1 MESFSL
7 FGFLFAPVNAPFAIA
22 LGILGGLLVIEIA
35 TLVIGIPLSAKVD
48 AMLDLHGPDLH
59 GPDLHGPDVH
69 GPDVHGPD
77 VHGPHVHGPDTH
89 AHGGHAGLDVAHE
102 PGMFGTAWDWLN
114 AGRVPLLILIMIML
128 GSFGAL
134 GYMIEGVS
142 HSFIGWLPTFMA
154 AVAAFIVTIPVT
166 RRMSLLVSKVV
177 PRDETYVVEA
187 GGLVGQTG
195 IIVTGPLA
203 QNTIARVK
211 VRDVHGNHHFP
222 WVRTKDPN
230 LKLDNGDH
238 VLLVEHIGSEY
249 LAIAADPK
257 LIA

>member
-7 FGFLFAPVNAPFAIA
+7 FGFLFAPINAPFAIA
-22 LGILGGLLVIEIA
+22 LGILGGLLVIEIV
-35 TLVIGIPLSAKVD
+35 TLVAGSPLSAKVD
-48 AMLDLHGPDLH
+48 AILHLDLH

-69 GPDVHGPD
+69 GPDVHGP
-77 VHGPHVHGPDTH
+77 H
-89 AHGGHAGLDVAHE
+89 AHGGGHAGLDVAHE

-142 HSFIGWLPTFMA
+142 HSLVGWLPTFMA
-154 AVAAFIVTIPVT
+154 AIPAFIVTIPVT
-166 RRMSLLVSKVV
+166 RRVSLLVSKVV

-187 GGLVGQTG
+187 GSLVGQTG
-195 IIVTGPLA
+195 VIVTGPLA
-203 QNTIARVK
+203 ENTIARVK
-211 VRDVHGNHHFP
+211 VKDAHGNQHFP

>member
-1 MESFSL
+1 
-7 FGFLFAPVNAPFAIA
+7 
-22 LGILGGLLVIEIA
+22 
-35 TLVIGIPLSAKVD
+35 
-48 AMLDLHGPDLH
+48 
-59 GPDLHGPDVH
+59 
-69 GPDVHGPD
+69 
-77 VHGPHVHGPDTH
+77 
-89 AHGGHAGLDVAHE
+89 
-102 PGMFGTAWDWLN
+102 
-114 AGRVPLLILIMIML
+114 MIML

-142 HSFIGWLPTFMA
+142 HSLIGWLPTFMA
-154 AVAAFIVTIPVT
+154 AIAAFIVTIPVT
-166 RRMSLLVSKVV
+166 RRGSLLVSKIV

-187 GGLVGQTG
+187 GSLVGQTG

-203 QNTIARVK
+203 ENTIARVK
-211 VRDVHGNHHFP
+211 VKDPHGNHHFP

-238 VLLVEHIGSEY
+238 VLLVEHIGGEY

>member
-7 FGFLFAPVNAPFAIA
+7 FGFLFAPINAPFAIA
-22 LGILGGLLVIEIA
+22 LGILGGLLVIEIV
-35 TLVIGIPLSAKVD
+35 TLVAGIPLSAKID
-48 AMLDLHGPDLH
+48 AILHLDLH

-69 GPDVHGPD
+69 GPDVHGP
-77 VHGPHVHGPDTH
+77 H
-89 AHGGHAGLDVAHE
+89 AHGGGHAGLDVAHE

-142 HSFIGWLPTFMA
+142 HSFVGWLPTFMA
-154 AVAAFIVTIPVT
+154 AIPAFILTIPVT
-166 RRMSLLVSKVV
+166 RRVSLLVSKVV

-187 GGLVGQTG
+187 GSLVGQTG
-195 IIVTGPLA
+195 VIVTGPLA
-203 QNTIARVK
+203 ENTIARVK
-211 VRDVHGNHHFP
+211 VKDAHGNQHFP

>member
-59 GPDLHGPDVH
+59 GTDLHGPDVH
-69 GPDVHGPD
+69 GPDAHG
-77 VHGPHVHGPDTH
+77 
-89 AHGGHAGLDVAHE
+89 GGHAGLDVAHE

-211 VRDVHGNHHFP
+211 VKDVHGNHHFP

>member
-1 MESFSL
+1 MESFDL
-7 FGFLFAPVNAPFAIA
+7 FGFLFAPVNAPFAIS
-22 LGILGGLLVIEIA
+22 LGILGGLLLVEIA
-35 TLVIGIPLSAKVD
+35 TLVIGIPFSAKVD
-48 AMLDLHGPDLH
+48 AIFDLHGPDLHAPDLHAPDLH
-59 GPDLHGPDVH
+59 GPDLHGPDAH
-69 GPDVHGPD
+69 G
-77 VHGPHVHGPDTH
+77 
-89 AHGGHAGLDVAHE
+89 GGHAGLDVAHE
-102 PGMFGTAWDWLN
+102 PGLFGTAWDWLN

-128 GSFGAL
+128 GSFGAI

-154 AVAAFIVTIPVT
+154 AIPAFIVTIPVT
-166 RRMSLLVSKVV
+166 RRVSLLVSKIV

-187 GGLVGQTG
+187 GSLVGQTG
-195 IIVTGPLA
+195 VIVTGPLA
-203 QNTIARVK
+203 DNTIARVK
-211 VRDVHGNHHFP
+211 VRDPHGNHHFP

>member
-7 FGFLFAPVNAPFAIA
+7 FDFLFAPVNVPFAIS
-22 LGILGGLLVIEIA
+22 LGILGGLLLVEIA
-35 TLVIGIPLSAKVD
+35 TLVAGIPFSAKID
-48 AMLDLHGPDLH
+48 AMFDLHGPDLHAPDLHGPDLH
-59 GPDLHGPDVH
+59 GPDLHGP
-69 GPDVHGPD
+69 
-77 VHGPHVHGPDTH
+77 HV
-89 AHGGHAGLDVAHE
+89 HGGHAGLDVSHE
-102 PGMFGTAWDWLN
+102 PGVFGTAWDWLN

-128 GSFGAL
+128 GSFGTI

-154 AVAAFIVTIPVT
+154 AIPAFIVTIPVT
-166 RRMSLLVSKVV
+166 RRVSLLVSKVV

-187 GGLVGQTG
+187 GSLVGQTG

-203 QNTIARVK
+203 ENTIARVK
-211 VRDVHGNHHFP
+211 VKDAHGNNHFP
-222 WVRTKDPN
+222 WVRTRDPN

>member
-7 FGFLFAPVNAPFAIA
+7 FGFLFAPINAPFAIA
-22 LGILGGLLVIEIA
+22 LGILGGLLVIEIV
-35 TLVIGIPLSAKVD
+35 TLVAGIPLSAKID
-48 AMLDLHGPDLH
+48 AILHLDLH

-69 GPDVHGPD
+69 GPDVHGP
-77 VHGPHVHGPDTH
+77 H
-89 AHGGHAGLDVAHE
+89 AHGGGHAGLDVAHE

-142 HSFIGWLPTFMA
+142 HSFVGWLPTFMA
-154 AVAAFIVTIPVT
+154 AIPAFIVTIPVT
-166 RRMSLLVSKVV
+166 RRVSLLVSKVV

-187 GGLVGQTG
+187 GSLVGQTG
-195 IIVTGPLA
+195 VIVTGPLA
-203 QNTIARVK
+203 ENTIARVK
-211 VRDVHGNHHFP
+211 VKDAHGNQHFP

>member
-1 MESFSL
+1 MESFNL
-7 FGFLFAPVNAPFAIA
+7 FDFLFAPANVPFAIS
-22 LGILGGLLVIEIA
+22 LGMLSGLLVIELA
-35 TLVIGIPLSAKVD
+35 TLIIGIPFSAKVD

-69 GPDVHGPD
+69 GPDL
-77 VHGPHVHGPDTH
+77 HGPHVHGPD
-89 AHGGHAGLDVAHE
+89 AHGGGHAGLDVSHE

-128 GSFGAL
+128 GSFGAI
-134 GYMIEGVS
+134 GYMIEGVT
-142 HSFIGWLPTFMA
+142 HSFAGWLPTFMA
-154 AVAAFIVTIPVT
+154 AIPAFILTIPVT
-166 RRMSLLVSKVV
+166 RRASLLVSKIV

-187 GGLVGQTG
+187 GSLVGQTG

-203 QNTIARVK
+203 ENTIARVK
-211 VRDVHGNHHFP
+211 VRDAHGNQHFP

-238 VLLVEHIGSEY
+238 VLLVELIGSEY

-257 LIA
+257 LVA

>member
-7 FGFLFAPVNAPFAIA
+7 FGFLFAPINAPFAIA
-22 LGILGGLLVIEIA
+22 LGILGGLLVIEIV
-35 TLVIGIPLSAKVD
+35 TLVAGIPFSAKID
-48 AMLDLHGPDLH
+48 AILHLDLHGPDLHGPDLH

-69 GPDVHGPD
+69 GP
-77 VHGPHVHGPDTH
+77 H
-89 AHGGHAGLDVAHE
+89 AHGGGHAGLDVAHE

-142 HSFIGWLPTFMA
+142 HSFVGWLPTFMA
-154 AVAAFIVTIPVT
+154 AIAAFIITIPVT
-166 RRMSLLVSKVV
+166 RRVSLLVSKVV

-187 GGLVGQTG
+187 GSLVGQTG
-195 IIVTGPLA
+195 IIVTGPMA

-211 VRDVHGNHHFP
+211 VKDVHGNHHFP

>member
-7 FGFLFAPVNAPFAIA
+7 FGFLFAPINAPFAIA
-22 LGILGGLLVIEIA
+22 LGILGGLLVIEIV
-35 TLVIGIPLSAKVD
+35 TLVAGIPLSAKID
-48 AMLDLHGPDLH
+48 AILHLDLHGPDLH
-59 GPDLHGPDVH
+59 GPDLHAPDVH
-69 GPDVHGPD
+69 GPDVHGP
-77 VHGPHVHGPDTH
+77 H

-128 GSFGAL
+128 GTFGAL

-142 HSFIGWLPTFMA
+142 HSFVGWLPTFMA
-154 AVAAFIVTIPVT
+154 AVPAFIVTIPVT
-166 RRMSLLVSKVV
+166 RRVSLLVSKVV

-187 GGLVGQTG
+187 GSLVGQTG
-195 IIVTGPLA
+195 VIVTGPLA
-203 QNTIARVK
+203 ENTIARVK
-211 VRDVHGNHHFP
+211 VKDAHGNQHFP

>member
-7 FGFLFAPVNAPFAIA
+7 FGFLFAPVNVPFAIA
-22 LGILGGLLVIEIA
+22 LGLLGGLLVIEMA
-35 TLVIGIPLSAKVD
+35 TLVIGIPFSAKVD
-48 AMLDLHGPDLH
+48 AVLDLHGPDLHAPDLH

-69 GPDVHGPD
+69 GPDAHGPD
-77 VHGPHVHGPDTH
+77 AH
-89 AHGGHAGLDVAHE
+89 HGGHGGLDAAHE
-102 PGMFGTAWDWLN
+102 PGLFGTAWDWLN
-114 AGRVPLLILIMIML
+114 AGRVPLLVLIMIML
-128 GSFGAL
+128 GSFGSI
-134 GYMIEGVS
+134 GYVIEGMS
-142 HSFIGWLPTFMA
+142 HALVGWVPTSMA
-154 AVAAFIVTIPVT
+154 AIPAFILMLPVT
-166 RRMSLLVSKVV
+166 RRISLLVSKVV
-177 PRDETYVVEA
+177 PRDETYVIEA

-195 IIVTGPLA
+195 VIVTGPLA

-211 VRDVHGNHHFP
+211 VRDAHGNHHFP

-257 LIA
+257 LVA

>member
-7 FGFLFAPVNAPFAIA
+7 FGFLFAPINAPFAIA
-22 LGILGGLLVIEIA
+22 LGILGGLLVIEIV
-35 TLVIGIPLSAKVD
+35 TLVGGIPFSAKID
-48 AMLDLHGPDLH
+48 AILHLDLHGPDLH
-59 GPDLHGPDVH
+59 GPDLHAPDVH
-69 GPDVHGPD
+69 GPDVHGP
-77 VHGPHVHGPDTH
+77 H

-142 HSFIGWLPTFMA
+142 HSFVGWLPTFMA
-154 AVAAFIVTIPVT
+154 AVPAFIVTIPVT
-166 RRMSLLVSKVV
+166 RRVSLLVSKVV

-187 GGLVGQTG
+187 GSLVGQTG

-203 QNTIARVK
+203 PNTIARVK
-211 VRDVHGNHHFP
+211 VKDAHGNHHFP

>member
-7 FGFLFAPVNAPFAIA
+7 FGFLFAPINAPFAIA
-22 LGILGGLLVIEIA
+22 LGILGGLLVIEIV
-35 TLVIGIPLSAKVD
+35 TLVAGIPLSAKVD
-48 AMLDLHGPDLH
+48 AILHLDLHGPDLHGPDLH

-69 GPDVHGPD
+69 GP
-77 VHGPHVHGPDTH
+77 H
-89 AHGGHAGLDVAHE
+89 AHGGGHAGLDVAHE

-142 HSFIGWLPTFMA
+142 HSLVGWLPTFMA
-154 AVAAFIVTIPVT
+154 AIPAFIVTIPVT
-166 RRMSLLVSKVV
+166 RRVSLLVSKVV

-187 GGLVGQTG
+187 GSLVGQTG
-195 IIVTGPLA
+195 VIVTGPLA
-203 QNTIARVK
+203 ENTIARVK
-211 VRDVHGNHHFP
+211 VKDAHGNQHFP